1 MSKSLEEREI
11 RALKSVQNSVSEDV
25 RAQKATVAE
34 LERTAKTLEREIA
47 KLQNRQRIELERLN
61 EYKNRRAEYEL
72 KLDELNERVKKQK

>member
-11 RALKSVQNSVSEDV
+11 RALKSVQNAVSEHV
-25 RAQKATVAE
+25 RAQKSTIAE
-34 LERTAKTLEREIA
+34 LERTAKTLAREIA

>member
-34 LERTAKTLEREIA
+34 LERTAKTLAREIA